1 MDGEAKRGRDR
12 DFTAFVASA
21 TPSLMRTA
29 LLLTD
34 SQAAAQDL
42 VQATFVKVY
51 LAWPKVRQGTATAYA
66 RRVLVNERTD
76 TWRRTRREVVVGEVP
91 DVRSTPAAENGER
104 EQVLAMLRQLPA
116 TQRKVIVLRYYEDL
130 SEQTTAD
137 HLGLSVS
144 AVKSATHRAMTTL
157 RTIMSNEEARP

>member
-1 MDGEAKRGRDR
+1 MDGEAKRRKDR

-51 LAWPKVRQGTATAYA
+51 LAWPRVRQGTATSYA
-66 RRVLVNERTD
+66 RRILVNERTD
-76 TWRRTRREVVVGEVP
+76 TWRRTRREVVVDAVPEV
-91 DVRSTPAAENGER
+91 RATPPPEHAQRAE
-104 EQVLAMLRQLPA
+104 VLALLRRLPA
-116 TQRKVIVLRYYEDL
+116 SQRRIIVLRYYEDL

-137 HLGLSVS
+137 HLGMSVS

-157 RTIMSNEEARP
+157 RSILSNEEVRP